1 MAADEATA
9 DFVAYSRNISRL
21 DSLRGVRQPYLS
33 PEEAVQ
39 IKLHRIEEEQLEKI
53 KQSVIQGGPVEVKER
68 ILDAAKRYN
77 TTDIN
82 IVTNC
87 YYFEDRVRSY
97 ELVAEAFDLQKP
109 QGVKNSPGAS

>member
-1 MAADEATA
+1 M
-9 DFVAYSRNISRL
+9 
-21 DSLRGVRQPYLS
+21 
-33 PEEAVQ
+33 
-39 IKLHRIEEEQLEKI
+39 
-53 KQSVIQGGPVEVKER
+53 KER